1 MSLCSPPQNRG
12 SLRNGGCASAQT
24 LDLGGQQTGRTGP
37 QTRDP
42 HPRAE
47 TAEQLAQQDWVAGR
61 PRIDERFREARIC
74 NSAKAPMYYCT
85 SVAGSV
91 AYLDERCVESGGGRG
106 SSGQVE
112 NITGRTGGERARE
125 NEFGGPTRR
134 PRRPNQP
141 AGSFRPATRP
151 SYMLSYLRANKKAHV
166 LPLACAACLLGRS
179 PARPHHQAGHLGRFL
194 CHPPPRRTCALR

>member
-37 QTRDP
+37 QTPIPAPGLQNNWRSKTGSLGGP
-42 HPRAE
+42 GSTSGFGRRE
-47 TAEQLAQQDWVAGR
+47 YVTLQRLLCTTAGASPGLLPISTKGASS
-61 PRIDERFREARIC
+61 P
-74 NSAKAPMYYCT
+74 
-85 SVAGSV
+85 
-91 AYLDERCVESGGGRG
+91 GGGRG

-151 SYMLSYLRANKKAHV
+151 SYMLSYVRANKKAHV